1 MKQPK
6 NRDSKLDKRRNVKA
20 QNSVHKEKHR
30 VKKEKHR
37 IVKHASEETAE
48 QGKV

>member
-6 NRDSKLDKRRNVKA
+6 NRDTKLIKRRNVKA
-20 QNSVHKEKHR
+20 QNSVHKEKLR

-37 IVKHASEETAE
+37 VVKYDAEEVAK
-48 QGKV
+48 QS

>member
-6 NRDSKLDKRRNVKA
+6 NRDSKLTKRRNVKA

-37 IVKHASEETAE
+37 VRTYDIEKAAE
-48 QGKV
+48 QS

>member
-6 NRDSKLDKRRNVKA
+6 NRDSKLIKRRNVKA

-37 IVKHASEETAE
+37 VVRYDVEEVVE
-48 QGKV
+48 QS

>member
-6 NRDSKLDKRRNVKA
+6 NRDSKLIKRRNVKA

-37 IVKHASEETAE
+37 VVKYDVEEVAE
-48 QGKV
+48 QS

>member
-6 NRDSKLDKRRNVKA
+6 NRDSNLTKRRNVKA

-37 IVKHASEETAE
+37 VVKYDAEEVAK
-48 QGKV
+48 QS

>member
-6 NRDSKLDKRRNVKA
+6 NRDSKLIKRRNVKA

-37 IVKHASEETAE
+37 VVKYDVEEVAK
-48 QGKV
+48 QS

>member
-6 NRDSKLDKRRNVKA
+6 NRDSKLIKRRNVKA

-37 IVKHASEETAE
+37 VVKYDVEDVVE
-48 QGKV
+48 QS

>member
-6 NRDSKLDKRRNVKA
+6 NRDSKLINRRNVKA

-37 IVKHASEETAE
+37 VVKYDVEEVVE
-48 QGKV
+48 QS

>member
-6 NRDSKLDKRRNVKA
+6 NRDSKLIKRRNVKA

-37 IVKHASEETAE
+37 VVKYDAEEVAK
-48 QGKV
+48 QS

>member
-1 MKQPK
+1 MKHPK
-6 NRDSKLDKRRNVKA
+6 NRDSKLIKRRNVKA

-37 IVKHASEETAE
+37 VVKYDAEEVAK
-48 QGKV
+48 QS

>member
-6 NRDSKLDKRRNVKA
+6 NRDSKLIKRRNVKA

-37 IVKHASEETAE
+37 VVKYDVEEVVE
-48 QGKV
+48 QS